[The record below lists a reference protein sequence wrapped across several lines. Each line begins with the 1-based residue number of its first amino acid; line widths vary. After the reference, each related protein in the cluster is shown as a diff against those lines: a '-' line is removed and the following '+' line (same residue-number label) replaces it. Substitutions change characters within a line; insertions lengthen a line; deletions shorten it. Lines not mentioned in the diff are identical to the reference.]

1 MAQPET
7 ITIKFKPEGDE
18 RLIRAIK
25 TLDKHTKSL
34 VGTQV
39 KLTQSYHRQE
49 KVQERVKRGVL
60 GLEHSNRILGGS
72 FAVLRSKL
80 LLASFAMATLSAT
93 FGKVLK
99 AYANQ
104 EKAEKKLAQALKSTR
119 HSAGLTHK
127 ELTLMAS
134 ALQSVTAHGDEAIIE
149 TQALMLTFT
158 NINKEV
164 FPQSLE
170 AILNISDA
178 MGQDLRQTTIQV
190 GKALNDPIQ
199 GMSALRRIGI
209 QLSDTQQQQVRQFMA
224 VNDVASAQKIIIEE
238 LDTQFG
244 GMARATRLT
253 FAGSLTALANSWGD
267 AMERMGE
274 ALAPFIGTLAN
285 ALKDITSIMMSEG
298 ERQLK
303 FLEEIGASEETLQIA
318 RIRLLK
324 EEAQERISAID
335 GLDINLDKHE
345 SLVEV
350 YQREEMRLVAL
361 RDNLNT
367 QNKALDNSSQKLLG
381 ITESS
386 EEFNNVLEALSKQH
400 TLATSA
406 MGGHSIRMGDFLAT
420 QNDSVTVAG
429 KDVLVKKEQ
438 VEQTKEQIDKQIE
451 LNIALADYLRM
462 KGLLPDLVAQGTEQI
477 QAQVKVADVAKLA
490 LGAMGD
496 ALKPD
501 ANIGEAFK
509 KFIIG
514 YLELIQGVIL
524 ASGQMSS
531 AIAWAFTPMG
541 IVKSAVALA
550 GLEVAKALVRN
561 VKFAEHGFEGFVDKP
576 TLFMTGEGNKREHVS
591 ITPLESPNINGPQG
605 ATTNIH
611 IHGGVVDQDYV
622 TNTLIPAI
630 NASGQ
635 RVA

>member
-1 MAQPET
+1 MAQPNT
-7 ITIKFKPEGDE
+7 ITIKFKPEGEE
-18 RLIRAIK
+18 RLITAIK

-39 KLTQSYHRQE
+39 KLTQSYHRHE
-49 KVQERVKRGVL
+49 KTQERVKRGVL

-72 FAVLRSKL
+72 LAVLRSKIL
-80 LLASFAMATLSAT
+80 IASFAMSALGAT
-93 FGKVLK
+93 FGKLVK
-99 AYANQ
+99 AYASQ

-134 ALQSVTAHGDEAIIE
+134 ALQSVTTHGDEAIIE

-199 GMSALRRIGI
+199 GMSALRRVGI
-209 QLSDTQQQQVRQFMA
+209 QLSDTQKEQVKKFMA

-253 FAGSLTALANSWGD
+253 LAGSLTALANSWGD
-267 AMERMGE
+267 AMERMGG

-285 ALKDITSIMMSEG
+285 ALKGITSIMMSEG

-303 FLEEIGASEETLQIA
+303 FLEEIGASEETIQLA

-350 YQREEMRLVAL
+350 YQREESRLVAL

-381 ITESS
+381 MVESS
-386 EEFNNVLEALSKQH
+386 EEFNNALKGSTEQTELMNIATNGMGQIVSGFLPKQEEAIIQ
-400 TLATSA
+400 
-406 MGGHSIRMGDFLAT
+406 
-420 QNDSVTVAG
+420 AG
-429 KDVLVKKEQ
+429 EDVNVKKEQ
-438 VEQTKEQIDKQIE
+438 VEQAKEQIDKQIA
-451 LNIALADYLRM
+451 LNVALGDYLRM
-462 KGLLPDLVAQGTEQI
+462 LGLLPDLVTSFTKAVDKKI
-477 QAQVKVADVAKLA
+477 QKAQVAKIA
-490 LGAMGD
+490 LSALGD

-501 ANIGEAFK
+501 ASIGEAFK
-509 KFIIG
+509 RFVIQ
-514 YLELIQGVIL
+514 YLSLIQGVIM
-524 ASGQMSS
+524 ASKEMST
-531 AIAWAFTPMG
+531 AISTAFIPGIGTANAWR
-541 IVKSAVALA
+541 ALV

-561 VKFAEHGFEGFVDKP
+561 VKFAEHGFEGFVDRP

-591 ITPLESPNINGPQG
+591 ITPLESPNINGSQG
-605 ATTNIH
+605 ASTNIH
-611 IHGGVVDQDYV
+611 IHGGIVQEDYV
-622 TNTLIPAI
+622 VNELLPAI
-630 NASGQ
+630 NKAK
-635 RVA
+635 ALA